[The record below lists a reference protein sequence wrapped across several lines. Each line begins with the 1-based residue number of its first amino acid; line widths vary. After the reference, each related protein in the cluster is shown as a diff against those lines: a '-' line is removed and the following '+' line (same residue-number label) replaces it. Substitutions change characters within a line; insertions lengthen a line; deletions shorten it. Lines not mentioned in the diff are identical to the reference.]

1 MENCTFIIAA
11 YGKPE
16 HRPFANGVS
25 AVTHLF
31 AEYFEFC
38 CFFRMLHQVPFRNF
52 KFWNI
57 LHHLLK
63 SALVDDSVEHV
74 VFARNCIPN
83 IANFLRFK
91 FCVTDFQINMASD
104 AAVFKS
110 LATSEQISGLHV
122 GQWEWFKSIYSVN
135 DD

>member
-16 HRPFANGVS
+16 HRPFPNGIGT
-25 AVTHLF
+25 VTHFF
-31 AEYFEFC
+31 AELFKIG
-38 CFFRMLHQVPFRNF
+38 CFFRMLYQVPFRNLQ
-52 KFWNI
+52 FWNI

-74 VFARNCIPN
+74 VFARDRIPDVTN
-83 IANFLRFK
+83 LLRFK
-91 FCVTDFQINMASD
+91 FRVTYLQINMASD
-104 AAVFKS
+104 ATVFKS

-122 GQWEWFKSIYSVN
+122 GQREWFKSIYSVN